1 VLNSIH
7 GRKIG
12 TKHTRAHG
20 AIKKYIHTQTTHTH
34 TAHIILSMARTQ
46 NKLQQVEEIL
56 GEGVGRRSF
65 QVSRAPSALT
75 GSLLVNSFAAETLAP
90 LL

>member
-1 VLNSIH
+1 
-7 GRKIG
+7 
-12 TKHTRAHG
+12 
-20 AIKKYIHTQTTHTH
+20 
-34 TAHIILSMARTQ
+34 MARTQ

-65 QVSRAPSALT
+65 QVSRAQSALT